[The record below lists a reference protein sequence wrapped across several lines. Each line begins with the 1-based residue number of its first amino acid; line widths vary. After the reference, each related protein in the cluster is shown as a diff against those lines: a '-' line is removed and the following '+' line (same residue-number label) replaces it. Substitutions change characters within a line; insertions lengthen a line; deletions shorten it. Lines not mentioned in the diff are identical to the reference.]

1 MTPAVRWCWNT
12 CSPEQGDDAARDMAP
27 GSDLPDSTRSRLIA
41 GFALAWVTFWLLMVM
56 VGMQEAL
63 REGHDLWR
71 LETNPSRS
79 H

>member
-1 MTPAVRWCWNT
+1 
-12 CSPEQGDDAARDMAP
+12 MAP
-27 GSDLPDSTRSRLIA
+27 GSDLPDSTRSRLIT
-41 GFALAWVTFWLLMVM
+41 GFALAWVAFWLLMVM